1 MTARPPV
8 PPQAT
13 DLLAVFAHPDDE
25 ILCGAGC
32 LALAARTG
40 RQVTLVCATRG
51 ELGPIASPELATHE
65 TLAVVR
71 EGELRASAQALGIRD
86 VRFLDLPDAG
96 VDWAAPDAGTLAA
109 LVRIIRQGRPR
120 AILTFGPDGLYGHS
134 DHVAIGELTAR
145 ARQLAAD
152 ATAFP
157 EQRAEG
163 LAAFGAA
170 RLFFP
175 VLTGA
180 AIAQLL
186 AGARAAGVPA
196 SLWGLGPEHFHVQ
209 ASEITV
215 RVDVSAVL
223 DQKLAAL
230 RCHRTQLEP
239 NNVLAHLTPALAHQF
254 FATESFRCAEGR
266 PGSPV

>member
-1 MTARPPV
+1 M
-8 PPQAT
+8 
-13 DLLAVFAHPDDE
+13 
-25 ILCGAGC
+25 LCGAGC
-32 LALAARTG
+32 LALAARAG
-40 RQVTLVCATRG
+40 RRVTLVCATRG
-51 ELGPIASPELATHE
+51 ELGPIATPELATPE
-65 TLAVVR
+65 TLAQVR
-71 EGELRASAQALGIRD
+71 EAELRASAQALGIDD

-96 VDWAAPDAGTLAA
+96 VDWAAPDAGTLRT

-120 AILTFGPDGLYGHS
+120 AIVTFGPDGLYGHS
-134 DHVAIGELTAR
+134 DHVAIGGFTAR
-145 ARQLAAD
+145 ARQLASD

-163 LAAFGAA
+163 LEVFGDA
-170 RLFFP
+170 RLFHP

-180 AIAQLL
+180 AVAQLL
-186 AGARAAGVPA
+186 AAARSAGVPA

-209 ASEITV
+209 AAEITV

-239 NNVLAHLTPALAHQF
+239 DNVLAHLTPALAQQF